1 MHRKRVEYEQEDD
14 GQWVARMPEMSGVV
28 CAMQCPELADSAATT
43 EPATSGILVPWA
55 KTA

>member
-14 GQWVARMPEMSGVV
+14 GHWVAGMPEMSGVV